1 MKNAGCTSLLSM
13 LFVSTLAVGCSD
25 KGQADTP
32 PPTVESADKIE
43 IALVAS
49 LSGPDQGVGAEAQRG
64 ALTAIG
70 QINALGGIMGK
81 QLALRIVD
89 DASVPTTT
97 KVKELAEKDKI
108 VFGIGPSTSR
118 TAKEIL
124 PIVKSDKI
132 LYITPSATSSEL
144 DCLDAYATP
153 EETAEKCRDY
163 KANFSWEDK
172 TKPPAPI
179 LFKTSA
185 PDSMLATALAQYASE
200 NVEGKRRCSSIA
212 IVRQNDNYGIP
223 ISEFLRTRYQ
233 QLALRIA
240 DPIIDLDPTIGK
252 TAELKDAAAR
262 VGTFATTGTN
272 PIQCQVVIALPGVAA
287 AYMRAFK
294 EYKDQ
299 TTNLPAGFLTIGS
312 DGFRQDQFIVEG
324 RVTPNDPTS
333 ATAGEGSFAIAAD
346 TSPSTPEYNQFL
358 ALFQAGYPNVSPGR
372 YSSTAYDAVVLL
384 AGAMAKAKSTT
395 EPGLVRKALLEISQG
410 RQRRTPDK
418 MVDFIGSA
426 SAGEDINY
434 EGASGIL
441 DFKPE
446 TGNVPNDF
454 GVWQIE
460 NAGFTRKRKF
470 EASELSA
477 E

>member
-97 KVKELAEKDKI
+97 ATKVKELAEKDKI

-144 DCLDAYATP
+144 DCLDAASSDACK
-153 EETAEKCRDY
+153 EY
-163 KANFSWEDK
+163 KDNFDSVTWTDK
-172 TKPPAPI
+172 TKPPPPV
-179 LFKTSA
+179 LFKTAA
-185 PDSMLATALAQYASE
+185 PDSMLATALAQFASE
-200 NVEGKRRCSSIA
+200 NVESTRRCNSIA
-212 IVRQNDNYGIP
+212 IVRQEDSYGIP
-223 ISEFLRTRYQ
+223 ISDVLLRKYK
-233 QLALRIA
+233 LLSLRVA
-240 DPIIDLDPTIGK
+240 DPISLDPTIDK
-252 TAELKDAAAR
+252 TQALKDAAAR
-262 VGTFATTGTN
+262 VADLTKAPSN
-272 PIQCQVVIALPGVAA
+272 IACQVVIALPGVAA

-294 EYKDQ
+294 DFKESNPGK
-299 TTNLPAGFLTIGS
+299 LPSTFLTIGS

-333 ATAGEGSFAIAAD
+333 ATAGEGSYAVAAD
-346 TSPSTPEYNQFL
+346 TSPQTPEYNQFL

-372 YSSTAYDAVVLL
+372 YSSTAYDAVVML
-384 AGAMAKAKSTT
+384 AGAMAKARTT
-395 EPGLVRKALLEISQG
+395 TDIALVRKALVDISSG
-410 RQRRTPDK
+410 RTRRTPDK
-418 MVDFIGSA
+418 MVEFLA
-426 SAGEDINY
+426 AATAGEDIDY
-434 EGASGIL
+434 EGASGTL
-441 DFKPE
+441 NFTAA

-460 NAGFTRKRKF
+460 NATFTRKTKF
-470 EASELSA
+470 EASTLTANE
-477 E
+477 